1 MNTLYYGDCLNQ
13 LDNVTDKTVQSII
26 IDPPYNIKK
35 DTWDDI
41 ENYEEWILG
50 VIDKLLTKLK
60 DNGSFFM
67 FHNDMPTIAKLMVE
81 IEKRFPKLKFRQMI
95 VWNKRFEKS
104 SKKGFLDGFIVRE
117 QLHNWNKMAEYI
129 LFYTFDNTF
138 KLKKKRV
145 ELQIKALDISKEI
158 LSKNGKLTG
167 WYSNIET
174 GKNMPTRETIIPINK
189 YLGLTFEDI
198 VPKYNNLKKDHSVW
212 DYDMAKRSPIH
223 LTPKPIDLLK
233 NIILHTTDEDD
244 IILDCFAGTG
254 TLGIAGRETGR
265 NCILIE
271 KDIVYFHHLDKLF
284 PA

>member
-104 SKKGFLDGFIVRE
+104 PKKGFLDGFIVRE

-145 ELQIKALDISKEI
+145 ELQIKALDISREI

-174 GKNMPTRETIIPINK
+174 GKNMPTHETIIPINK

-212 DYDMAKRSPIH
+212 DYDMAKRSSIH

-254 TLGIAGRETGR
+254 TLGIAARETGR

-271 KDIVYFHHLDKLF
+271 KDIVYFHHLEKLF
-284 PA
+284 I